1 MSTTPL
7 FDQPVH
13 RLADTS
19 LSAFAHVRETLSERE
34 IEVFLRVC
42 DYVALTGYPDVTGGE
57 LAAWAEMPLVSC
69 RPRLTGLVDKGW
81 LLKGPARKSRAA
93 GESRSHGVFPAL
105 PREAVENRAKVG
117 ARTMR

>member
-34 IEVFLRVC
+34 IAVFLRVC

-57 LAAWAEMPLVSC
+57 LAAWAEMPVTSV
-69 RPRLTGLVDKGW
+69 RPRICGLVEKGW
-81 LLKGPARKSRAA
+81 LLSGAIRASRAK
-93 GESRSHGVFPAL
+93 ELRCHPVWPAL
-105 PREAVENRAKVG
+105 PREAVERA
-117 ARTMR
+117 R